1 MIQQADGPVMPGLL
15 HLVLNAS
22 PETTAVL
29 VVCALCSLLSWY
41 IIAAKWWEFRRLRAA
56 RAAFDAAT
64 IKSRTVADQVHDA
77 ARLGENPYTT
87 VVRTCAGFIDDLHG
101 AMEKAGVTRSG
112 LSLTQ
117 LEALTMTLDTRVR
130 EEADATNRLIPW
142 LATIGSTAPLLGL
155 FGTVLGIMK
164 SFNGLGA
171 EGAGNIATV
180 APGIADALIATA
192 AGLGAAIPA
201 VVAYN
206 VFTNRAERFEGELE
220 RLAQATVGA
229 LGREGRL

>member
-1 MIQQADGPVMPGLL
+1 MQETAAAPAKG
-15 HLVLNAS
+15 VLDMVLSAS
-22 PETTAVL
+22 VETSVVL
-29 VVCALCSLLSWY
+29 VICALCSVICWY
-41 IIAAKWWEFRRLRAA
+41 IIVAKWWEFRRIA
-56 RAAFDAAT
+56 RARKAFQAAV
-64 IKSRTVADQVHDA
+64 SRARTVDEQSAAA
-77 ARLGENPYTT
+77 ARLDGSPFASIVQESNS
-87 VVRTCAGFIDDLHG
+87 FITDLHG
-101 AMEKAGVTRSG
+101 AMERANVSRTG

-130 EEADATNRLIPW
+130 EESEQAARMIPW

-164 SFNGLGA
+164 SFNGLGDA
-171 EGAGNIATV
+171 QSSNLAAV

-206 VFTNRAERFEGELE
+206 IFTSRTERFEGELE
-220 RLAQATVGA
+220 RLAQETIGS
-229 LGREGRL
+229 LGREGKL

>member
-1 MIQQADGPVMPGLL
+1 MQDAAAPSVPGLL
-15 HLVLNAS
+15 HLILSAS
-22 PETTAVL
+22 TETSAVL
-29 VVCALCSLLSWY
+29 VICALASLLSWY
-41 IIAAKWWEFRRLRAA
+41 IIGAKWWEFRRLARA
-56 RAAFDAAT
+56 RAAYEDATAR
-64 IKSRTVADQVHDA
+64 SRTVDERSDA
-77 ARLGENPYTT
+77 ASRLADSPYAAIVQSST
-87 VVRTCAGFIDDLHG
+87 AFIADLHG
-101 AMEKAGVTRSG
+101 AMERANVSRTG

-130 EEADATNRLIPW
+130 EEADHTGRMIPW

-164 SFNGLGA
+164 SFNGLSV
-171 EGAGNIATV
+171 EGSSNLAAV

-206 VFTNRAERFEGELE
+206 IFTSRIERFEGELE
-220 RLAQATVGA
+220 RLAQATIGS

>member
-1 MIQQADGPVMPGLL
+1 MQEAAGQSIPRIVD
-15 HLVLNAS
+15 LVLSAS
-22 PETTAVL
+22 AETTVVL
-29 VVCALCSLLSWY
+29 VICALCSIVSWY
-41 IIAAKWWEFRRLRAA
+41 IIGAKWWEFRRLSRA
-56 RAAFDAAT
+56 RAAFDAVTSGSPTVDERAQAARRLGDSPYAT
-64 IKSRTVADQVHDA
+64 IVQTSTSFIADLQAVMARDNVSRA
-77 ARLGENPYTT
+77 
-87 VVRTCAGFIDDLHG
+87 
-101 AMEKAGVTRSG
+101 G

-130 EEADATNRLIPW
+130 EQADHTGRMIPW
-142 LATIGSTAPLLGL
+142 LATIGATAPLLGL

-164 SFNGLGA
+164 SFNGLSV
-171 EGAGNIATV
+171 EGSSNLAAV

-206 VFTNRAERFEGELE
+206 IFTSRAERFEGELE
-220 RLAQATVGA
+220 RLAQDTIGS

>member
-1 MIQQADGPVMPGLL
+1 MEQTAGQPIPGLL
-15 HLVLNAS
+15 QLILSAS
-22 PETTAVL
+22 TETSVVL
-29 VVCALCSLLSWY
+29 VICAICSIVSWY
-41 IIAAKWWEFRRLRAA
+41 IIGAKWWEFRQLARA
-56 RAAFDAAT
+56 RAAFDNAVA
-64 IKSRTVADQVHDA
+64 KHRTVDA
-77 ARLGENPYTT
+77 RAQAAAHLGDSPYAAIMQISTS
-87 VVRTCAGFIDDLHG
+87 FIAELHG
-101 AMEKAGVTRSG
+101 AMERAGVSRTG

-117 LEALTMTLDTRVR
+117 LEALTLTLDTRVR
-130 EEADATNRLIPW
+130 EEAEQRGRMIPW

-164 SFNGLGA
+164 SFNGLSV
-171 EGAGNIATV
+171 EGSSNLAAV

-206 VFTNRAERFEGELE
+206 LFTSRSERFEGDLE
-220 RLAQATVGA
+220 RLAQATIGS

>member
-1 MIQQADGPVMPGLL
+1 MQETAAAPVKG
-15 HLVLNAS
+15 VLDMVLSAS
-22 PETTAVL
+22 VETSVVL
-29 VVCALCSLLSWY
+29 VVCALCSVICWY
-41 IIAAKWWEFRRLRAA
+41 IIAAKWWEFRRLHRA
-56 RAAFDAAT
+56 RKAFDAAVAR
-64 IKSRTVADQVHDA
+64 SRSVDDQAQA
-77 ARLGENPYTT
+77 ASRLGDSPYASIVQTST
-87 VVRTCAGFIDDLHG
+87 SFIADLHG
-101 AMEKAGVTRSG
+101 AMERANVSRTG

-130 EEADATNRLIPW
+130 EEAEQAGRMIPW

-164 SFNGLGA
+164 SFNGLSQ
-171 EGAGNIATV
+171 EGSSNLAAV

-206 VFTNRAERFEGELE
+206 IYTSRTERFEGELE
-220 RLAQATVGA
+220 RLAQETIGT
-229 LGREGRL
+229 LGREGKL